1 MTPQTKNAGAQE
13 TGCVKKPAR
22 HTLPVMTE
30 SVRVVSRD
38 KRQTKYALVPV
49 CYSLRKERCPDGR
62 SEVDEQTA
70 DQNFRV
76 RLRVTELNLSFV
88 VEEWT

>member
-1 MTPQTKNAGAQE
+1 MLKNWVVKTPAG
-13 TGCVKKPAR
+13 
-22 HTLPVMTE
+22 HTLAVTTE
-30 SVRVVSRD
+30 NIRVANID
-38 KRQTKYALVPV
+38 NRQTKYALVQGCCSPG
-49 CYSLRKERCPDGR
+49 KERCADGR